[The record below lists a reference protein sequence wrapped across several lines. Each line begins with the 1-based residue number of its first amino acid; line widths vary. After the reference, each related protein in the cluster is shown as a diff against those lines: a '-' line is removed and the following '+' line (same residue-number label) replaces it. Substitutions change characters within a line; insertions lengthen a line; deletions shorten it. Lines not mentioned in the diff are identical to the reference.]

1 MYQQFKGEIVNL
13 KNIVIKRLQ
22 DENEKLRAKCST
34 LENKEVSLEQNLNVL
49 GRYSRRNNLVFC
61 YLITNCK
68 IQLLQSYQTLQ

>member
-34 LENKEVSLEQNLNVL
+34 LENKEVSVEQNLNVL

-61 YLITNCK
+61 YLITNWK

>member
-49 GRYSRRNNLVFC
+49 GRCSRRNNLVFC
-61 YLITNCK
+61 YLITNWK

>member
-61 YLITNCK
+61 YLITNWK